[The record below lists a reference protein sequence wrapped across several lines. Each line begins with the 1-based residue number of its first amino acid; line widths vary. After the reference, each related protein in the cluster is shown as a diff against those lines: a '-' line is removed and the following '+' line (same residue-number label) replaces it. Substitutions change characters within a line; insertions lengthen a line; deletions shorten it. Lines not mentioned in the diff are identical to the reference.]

1 MVSEQFGKM
10 SEEYWLTSNKDGD
23 EIGAKF
29 ENGNVTVPPSMKK
42 AANVLIESGLTTLFG
57 HQKYGGMEF
66 PNVLSNLADEIS
78 CATNMSLGIYMGL
91 TKGAYHCIYNHGSEE
106 LKETYL
112 PRFLTGEWFGT
123 MCLTEAHCGT
133 DLGLIRTIA
142 NPKGKSYSLNGQKI
156 FISCGEHDIAAVS
169 YTHLTLPTNREV

>member
-1 MVSEQFGKM
+1 MVQYKAPNREYEFILREVLNVERQLEGYEGYEEATWDMIEMISDQFGKM

-66 PNVLSNLADEIS
+66 PNVLSTLADEIS
-78 CATNMSLGIYMGL
+78 CATNMSL
-91 TKGAYHCIYNHGSEE
+91 
-106 LKETYL
+106 
-112 PRFLTGEWFGT
+112 
-123 MCLTEAHCGT
+123 
-133 DLGLIRTIA
+133 
-142 NPKGKSYSLNGQKI
+142 
-156 FISCGEHDIAAVS
+156 
-169 YTHLTLPTNREV
+169 